1 MDTDIVMEFNKLWGK
16 ISELEKGDAVREF
29 KVNLNNKEIKELK
42 EDFEKHMEAKVKQ
55 SIDTVNGRTDRRN
68 NIKIALIGTAAVIIP
83 SLIAIF
89 LPR

>member
-1 MDTDIVMEFNKLWGK
+1 MDTDIVQKFNEVWAR
-16 ISELEKGDAVREF
+16 IAEIEKKDAVREF
-29 KVNLNNKEIKELK
+29 KVNLNNKEIKELR
-42 EDFEKHMEAKVKQ
+42 EDFDKHIEHKVQ
-55 SIDTVNGRTDRRN
+55 ASIDSVNGRKDRRN